1 MGKLA
6 PARVVNGLLRW
17 SISHGQFGRSII
29 YITNV
34 KLPGK
39 SEPLNERG
47 VFAMGNGDDSLYVLS
62 GGKKL
67 CLEAQNMIILING
80 KHCPKTRYYREK

>member
-67 CLEAQNMIILING
+67 CLEAQ
-80 KHCPKTRYYREK
+80 KTAGRQRNYLYMLRRCWAR